1 MTDVRLKMFDA
12 ISIRIETEDSNY
24 LSMIKNEF
32 TKFAPNYR
40 FTPLYRSGNW
50 DGRICMVDKLRST
63 FPYGILIDYVRIH
76 KRMFPRHTLEIENE
90 VKALFKGPDIK
101 MVYDLKLL
109 PRLYQIDC
117 IEASIKHTK
126 GIIRSATAS
135 GKSLVIAYIIRNL
148 MRVKEISNAIIIV
161 PTTALITQFYQDLI
175 DYGFEPDDLGAVF
188 SERKQWDK
196 KVVISTWQS
205 LAKVPENVNNYGCIF
220 VDETHQ
226 SKSHEIKKIL
236 AGAKTARYR
245 LGFTGTLHSA
255 EIENWN
261 VKAYL
266 GPIIR
271 EYSAGLLADQGWIAK
286 CTVNMIGMNYTN
298 DNFGDLTHHEVRD
311 NIFARS
317 FRLDMLK
324 TLVNKLNHNVLLLVD
339 RVEKEGEVLER
350 YLKANGCTKEVVFL
364 SGRDDVEL
372 RESWRLKCMKESNIC
387 LIATYGIFQLG
398 INIPNLKY
406 VVLASPFK
414 AKIRI
419 LQSIGRALRKH
430 ASKEEEGAQIFD
442 IHDYV
447 RFFDRYGN
455 VRKKY
460 YASEKFEVKEEVSFT
475 EGDLIDL
482 LG

>member
-1 MTDVRLKMFDA
+1 VV
-12 ISIRIETEDSNY
+12 SN
-24 LSMIKNEF
+24 
-32 TKFAPNYR
+32 
-40 FTPLYRSGNW
+40 
-50 DGRICMVDKLRST
+50 C
-63 FPYGILIDYVRIH
+63 
-76 KRMFPRHTLEIENE
+76 
-90 VKALFKGPDIK
+90 
-101 MVYDLKLL
+101 
-109 PRLYQIDC
+109 
-117 IEASIKHTK
+117 
-126 GIIRSATAS
+126 
-135 GKSLVIAYIIRNL
+135 
-148 MRVKEISNAIIIV
+148 
-161 PTTALITQFYQDLI
+161 
-175 DYGFEPDDLGAVF
+175 
-188 SERKQWDK
+188 
-196 KVVISTWQS
+196 
-205 LAKVPENVNNYGCIF
+205 
-220 VDETHQ
+220 HQ
-226 SKSHEIKKIL
+226 GKSHEIKKIL
-236 AGAKTARYR
+236 STAKTARYR

-271 EYSAGLLADQGWIAK
+271 EYSAGLLAEQGWIAK

-311 NIFARS
+311 DIFTRP
-317 FRLDMLK
+317 FRLGMLK

-339 RVEKEGEVLER
+339 RVEKEGEVLEK
-350 YLKANGCTKEVVFL
+350 YLKENGCTKEVVFL
-364 SGRDDVEL
+364 SGRDDVVL
-372 RESWRLKCMKESNIC
+372 RESWRLKCMKETNIC

-430 ASKEEEGAQIFD
+430 ANKEDEGAQIFA

-447 RFFDRYGN
+447 RFFDRYGT

-460 YASEKFEVKEEVSFT
+460 YTSEKFEVKEEISFT
-475 EGDLIDL
+475 EGDIIDL